1 MHILE
6 CHGKGHSIFLR
17 HNPIVINIALNVNNF
32 ILASKITHLK
42 EKVDKVGVL
51 LEFGTD
57 YTKELDLLI
66 FCGSSQNLATQA
78 DQFLRGK
85 TDSGN
90 NKMSDYSKKKKINRI
105 KTRVQTRTEWLLTCT
120 GL

>member
-1 MHILE
+1 MSW
-6 CHGKGHSIFLR
+6 KRTFYFLR
-17 HNPIVINIALNVNNF
+17 RNPIVINTVLNVNNAPPFFHF

-42 EKVDKVGVL
+42 EEVDKIGVL

-66 FCGSSQNLATQA
+66 FCGSSQNFATQT

-85 TDSGN
+85 SDSGN
-90 NKMSDYSKKKKINRI
+90 NKMSDYSERKKNKQDKNM
-105 KTRVQTRTEWLLTCT
+105 CPNSD
-120 GL
+120 

>member
-1 MHILE
+1 MLITHPFFHFML
-6 CHGKGHSIFLR
+6 
-17 HNPIVINIALNVNNF
+17 V
-32 ILASKITHLK
+32 SKITHLK
-42 EKVDKVGVL
+42 EEVDKVGVL

-66 FCGSSQNLATQA
+66 FCGSRQNLATQT

-90 NKMSDYSKKKKINRI
+90 NKMSDYSEKKKNRQD
-105 KTRVQTRTEWLLTCT
+105 KNTLPNLD
-120 GL
+120 